1 MRRLPPL
8 LLPSLLVGVALSACA
23 TTAAP
28 ERPASPVPPPAA
40 WRMAPNAQGAL
51 AADWWTLLGDAQLN
65 VLVDK
70 ALARNADI
78 ALATA
83 RVDEARALS
92 RVAHSAL
99 LPTVDAVAGLQGSRQ
114 LDAFGRSYESTAEQ
128 VGLRVA
134 YEVDLWG
141 RVRDL
146 DAAGRASLQAS
157 AAARDSVR
165 LAVAATVARNYVG
178 LLSLD
183 AQLAV
188 AKQTIAAREAGL
200 HVIVRRE
207 GAGYSTKLER
217 DQAQAELAGVRR
229 QVPALEL
236 AIARLEASVSALTGD
251 PPGPIARGGDLAGLL
266 RTPIPV
272 EAPASLLARRP
283 DIAQAQDSLIAAD
296 ASLAASR
303 AQLLPQLRLSVS
315 TDRVF
320 TDALP
325 DPVALWNVGAGL
337 AQPIFNGGR
346 LKAQVQASEARKAQ
360 AAASYR
366 GVVLNAFAETETAL
380 RAVDALQRQESE
392 IAIQRAAIAEAARR
406 AKDRYRAGYASY
418 LEQIDAERGLLAADQ
433 AVIQAR
439 EARAVAA
446 IDLARALGGGWTP

>member
-1 MRRLPPL
+1 MRRLLPL
-8 LLPSLLVGVALSACA
+8 LLAGAALSACA
-23 TTAAP
+23 GVATP
-28 ERPASPVPPPAA
+28 ERPAAPVPPPTA
-40 WRMAPNAQGAL
+40 WRTAPAAQGAL
-51 AADWWTLLGDAQLN
+51 AADWWTLLGDPQLN
-65 VLVDK
+65 ALVDK
-70 ALARNADI
+70 ALARSADI

-92 RVAHSAL
+92 RFAHSGLA
-99 LPTVDAVAGLQGSRQ
+99 PTVDAVAGVQGSRQ

-128 VGLRVA
+128 IGLRVA

-141 RVRDL
+141 RLRDL

-165 LAVAATVARNYVG
+165 LAVAATVARGYVG

-188 AKQTIAAREAGL
+188 AKQTIAARESGL
-200 HVIVRRE
+200 HVIERRV
-207 GAGYSTKLER
+207 GAGYSTQLER

-236 AIARLEASVSALTGD
+236 AIARQEASISALTGD
-251 PPGPIARGGDLAGLL
+251 PPGPIARGGDLLALL
-266 RTPIPV
+266 KAPIPV
-272 EAPASLLARRP
+272 EAPSALLARRP
-283 DIAQAQDSLIAAD
+283 DIVQAQDALIAAD
-296 ASLAASR
+296 AGLAAQR
-303 AQLLPQLRLSVS
+303 TLLLPQLRLTAS

-337 AQPIFNGGR
+337 AQPLFNGGR
-346 LKAQVQASEARKAQ
+346 LKAQVQASEARRAQ
-360 AAASYR
+360 AAAAYR
-366 GVVLNAFAETETAL
+366 GVVLNAFAETEVAL
-380 RAVDALQRQESE
+380 SAIDDLQRQEVE
-392 IAIQRAAIAEAARR
+392 IAAQRAAIAEAARR

-433 AVIQAR
+433 AVIQIR

-446 IDLARALGGGWTP
+446 IDLARALGGGWTPGP

>member
-1 MRRLPPL
+1 MRPL
-8 LLPSLLVGVALSACA
+8 LPLFLAGVALSACA
-23 TTAAP
+23 TTATP
-28 ERPASPVPPPAA
+28 ERPASPVPPPTA
-40 WRMAPNAQGAL
+40 WRTPPPNPQGAL

-65 VLVDK
+65 ALVDK

-92 RVAHSAL
+92 RAAHSAL

-165 LAVAATVARNYVG
+165 LAVAATVARAYVG

-200 HVIVRRE
+200 HVITRRE

-236 AIARLEASVSALTGD
+236 AIARLEASISALTGD
-251 PPGPIARGGDLAGLL
+251 PPGPVARGGDLAGLL
-266 RTPIPV
+266 KTPIPV

-315 TDRVF
+315 ADRVF

-325 DPVALWNVGAGL
+325 NPVALWNVGAGL
-337 AQPIFNGGR
+337 AQPLFNGGR
-346 LKAQVQASEARKAQ
+346 LKAQVQASQARKAQ

-380 RAVDALQRQESE
+380 RAVDALQRQERE
-392 IAIQRAAIAEAARR
+392 IAAQRAAIAEAARR

-439 EARAVAA
+439 EGRAVAA
-446 IDLARALGGGWTP
+446 IDLARALGGGWTPTP